1 MPASA
6 MILVIFRWAVARDQG
21 QRVLPAVFAGAER
34 SAWTSSRA
42 RSSSGGTGTSRQR
55 SARRFRVRIR
65 TEAASRPMSLGQMA
79 RAWKPGRWCRPRLW

>member
-6 MILVIFRWAVARDQG
+6 MILAIFRWAVARDQG
-21 QRVLPAVFAGAER
+21 QRGLPAVFAGAER

-42 RSSSGGTGTSRQR
+42 RSNSGGTGTSRQR

-65 TEAASRPMSLGQMA
+65 IEAALRSTSLGQMA
-79 RAWKPGRWCRPRLW
+79 RASETRAPV